1 LPGTNTP
8 PYITPPFATKKKKTG
23 LRRLP
28 QPYNPRYARQPRLE
42 TIPEVSDSRRGS
54 GDGEGVGLQGIDVV
68 ELFVRDLVISINFS
82 HCQPPLN
89 R

>member
-8 PYITPPFATKKKKTG
+8 TYITPPSATKKKKRFF
-23 LRRLP
+23 RRRR

-68 ELFVRDLVISINFS
+68 ELFIVFIRDLVINQF
-82 HCQPPLN
+82 
-89 R
+89 